1 MKKFEKNLKIIN
13 ETVLNYYKKEE
24 YEKVTLNSKMKAYN
38 LISELL
44 DDNLNS
50 GKKLY
55 FYFID
60 YFIQYSKEIFK
71 KPNFLKL
78 GAK

>member
-1 MKKFEKNLKIIN
+1 MKKFEKYLKIIN
-13 ETVLNYYKKEE
+13 ETVLNYYKNEE
-24 YEKVTLNSKMKAYN
+24 FEKVTLNSKMKAYN

-55 FYFID
+55 FYFIR
-60 YFIQYSKEIFK
+60 I
-71 KPNFLKL
+71 
-78 GAK
+78 